1 MRRVPQFE
9 NREHSGTALIM
20 QHRLN
25 AFLLARSRLQIATIS
40 LLLVVLVGAIDYASG
55 YELSFS
61 IFYLIP
67 VAVSSWYAG
76 RRIGIVACV
85 LSASVW
91 FLADHETGHQ
101 YSNFEIP
108 IWNAIVRLGFF
119 FIVAILLTRLRALVE
134 MQTSLAQQDALTGI
148 LNGRAFNER
157 YELLVKLA
165 ARQRRPVALGYLD
178 VDGFKDVNDTLGHSV
193 GDQVLRAVAKTI
205 TERLR
210 ASDFVGRLGG
220 DEFAI
225 LLQDVGLEGAKTLF
239 AEIHGDL
246 LDIARRNHWPIGFSV
261 GVVLYHSP
269 PASVDEAI
277 GCADALMYK
286 IKKAGKNEL
295 AFEEAGVEAKGS

>member
-1 MRRVPQFE
+1 
-9 NREHSGTALIM
+9 M
-20 QHRLN
+20 QHRLS

-40 LLLVVLVGAIDYASG
+40 LLLIVLVGVIDYASG

-67 VAVSSWYAG
+67 VAVGSWYAG
-76 RRIGIVACV
+76 RRIGILASV

-91 FLADHETGHQ
+91 FMADYASGHR
-101 YSNFEIP
+101 YSTFEIP

-119 FIVAILLTRLRALVE
+119 FIVAILLARLRALVE
-134 MQTSLAQQDALTGI
+134 MQTSLALQDGLTGI

-165 ARQRRPVALGYLD
+165 ARQRRPIALGYLD
-178 VDGFKDVNDTLGHSV
+178 VDGFKGINDTLGHSA

-205 TERLR
+205 TGRLR
-210 ASDFVGRLGG
+210 ASDFAGRLGG

-239 AEIHGDL
+239 ADIHGAL
-246 LDIARRNHWPIGFSV
+246 LDIARRNRWPIGFSI
-261 GVVLYHSP
+261 GVVVFHSP
-269 PASVDEAI
+269 PASADKAI
-277 GCADALMYK
+277 GSADALMYK

-295 AFEEAGVEAKGS
+295 AFEEAGVDAKGS

>member
-1 MRRVPQFE
+1 
-9 NREHSGTALIM
+9 M

-261 GVVLYHSP
+261 GVVVYHSP